1 MNTRVR
7 GCQSNH
13 IWLESNLTWLDC
25 ERKMTTRRLI
35 QFDPDT
41 GEEFDG
47 FVAYV
52 APKRKHGFGQRWLS
66 MAQDATR
73 VLALSD
79 ELNGNDL
86 KVFLFLTSMVDFENQ
101 LLVNQ
106 AEVARQ
112 MGKKYQH
119 INRSIKRLVELGVL
133 LEGQRIGVS
142 RSYRFNPEFGWKGS
156 TKNHVTALKDERE
169 RRMKAAG
176 ITGVIDGGGKPDL
189 PKPSVQE
196 PEQVSTYNPHCGD
209 FWPELLEATA

>member
-1 MNTRVR
+1 MA
-7 GCQSNH
+7 G
-13 IWLESNLTWLDC
+13 
-25 ERKMTTRRLI
+25 RRLI
-35 QFDPDT
+35 QLDPET

-73 VLALSD
+73 VLALND
-79 ELNGNDL
+79 DLGGNDL

-106 AEVARQ
+106 AEIARQ
-112 MGKKYQH
+112 MGKKRNH
-119 INRSIKRLVELGVL
+119 VNRSIKRLIELGVL
-133 LEGQRIGVS
+133 LEGPKIGLS

-156 TKNHVTALKDERE
+156 TKNHVTALQDERQ

-176 ITGVIDGGGKPDL
+176 ITGVIEGGSK
-189 PKPSVQE
+189 
-196 PEQVSTYNPHCGD
+196 PEQPSIRDDLTRD
-209 FWPELLEATA
+209 MFPELLEEATA